1 MKFQNFRILKF
12 HPLKFEAL
20 ARAVLR
26 GAVNLNAAGILKS
39 PPVRAK
45 TDKEGYE
52 LLYTMR
58 LRQKAYQK
66 ADENSKMPK
75 MRQRV

>member
-1 MKFQNFRILKF
+1 M
-12 HPLKFEAL
+12 PLKFKAL

-39 PPVRAK
+39 RSVYAK

-52 LLYTMR
+52 LLYTMW

-66 ADENSKMPK
+66 ADENSNMPK

>member
-1 MKFQNFRILKF
+1 MKFQNFKILKF
-12 HPLKFEAL
+12 RSFKFKAL

-39 PPVRAK
+39 PRVHAK
-45 TDKEGYE
+45 TDKESHE
-52 LLYTMR
+52 LLHTMW
-58 LRQKAYQK
+58 LRQKTYQK